1 MGLDANLF
9 KIKFKVKSDL
19 EYEKIRDKKW
29 KELNKDC
36 KQFEKWERDIWTE
49 VLYTSSWDIAH
60 LIDQRNIGDKK
71 VDFEEARDLVLD
83 GEDIKIILQSMKS
96 ARQDAR
102 YENVYEELD
111 KHIEELAKCLE
122 IIDFKKETLL
132 YGEWF

>member
-1 MGLDANLF
+1 M
-9 KIKFKVKSDL
+9 
-19 EYEKIRDKKW
+19 
-29 KELNKDC
+29 
-36 KQFEKWERDIWTE
+36 
-49 VLYTSSWDIAH
+49 LYTSSWDIAH

-83 GEDIKIILQSMKS
+83 EEDIKIILQSMKS

>member
-1 MGLDANLF
+1 MGLDATLF

-83 GEDIKIILQSMKS
+83 EEDIKIILQSMKS